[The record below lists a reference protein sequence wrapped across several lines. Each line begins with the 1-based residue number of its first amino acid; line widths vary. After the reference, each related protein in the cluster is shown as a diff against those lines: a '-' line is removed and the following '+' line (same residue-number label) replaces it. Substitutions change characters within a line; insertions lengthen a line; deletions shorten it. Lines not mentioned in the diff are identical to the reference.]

1 MEATSAPGA
10 GLKAPVVP
18 DKRQDRGVGASS
30 SSRCEEVRGKWRSIR
45 HAIERQQ
52 ADDALRRSEELYRT
66 LVDAS
71 PDSIAM
77 IDLEGRFIKVSKR
90 TLDMHGFDSEDELIG
105 RDVLSMIAPSQRAM
119 ASRTLEETLAHGT
132 GENLEYEL
140 LRKDGTSF
148 EGEMNASRIT
158 DEYGRAYAF
167 ITAVRDVTRKNRR
180 ERVIQRLSKQVIAE
194 YERARTKI
202 GDDIHDS
209 VGQSLLTLKM
219 ELEMLRESALGD
231 MSEDAREKFDRLEI
245 TLGETVDEIRRL
257 ASELRPPLLYD
268 FGFERALEVYV
279 GEFSLSTGILT
290 SYLSAKDY
298 PQMDEEKEVLLFRIV
313 QEALSNVGKHS
324 HAKAVEISLV
334 SGNGDLMIS
343 VRDDGAGFDTE
354 TVSNARDG
362 GMRFGILG
370 MRDRAEVLGGV
381 LEIDSKPGSG
391 TAVTVRVPMEQ

>member
-1 MEATSAPGA
+1 M
-10 GLKAPVVP
+10 
-18 DKRQDRGVGASS
+18 
-30 SSRCEEVRGKWRSIR
+30 
-45 HAIERQQ
+45 
-52 ADDALRRSEELYRT
+52 
-66 LVDAS
+66 DAS

-119 ASRTLEETLAHGT
+119 ASRTLEETLAYGT

-219 ELEMLRESALGD
+219 ELEMLRESALGE
-231 MSEDAREKFDRLEI
+231 MSEDTREKFVEAMDDDFNSAGALAVLFDLVREINQARANGATNAELKSAQDLLCELAAVLGLTMKEAITGDQTAKPFIDLLVELRLELRKQKQYA
-245 TLGETVDEIRRL
+245 LGDMVRQRL
-257 ASELRPPLLYD
+257 T
-268 FGFERALEVYV
+268 ALGV
-279 GEFSLSTGILT
+279 IL
-290 SYLSAKDY
+290 
-298 PQMDEEKEVLLFRIV
+298 E
-313 QEALSNVGKHS
+313 
-324 HAKAVEISLV
+324 
-334 SGNGDLMIS
+334 
-343 VRDDGAGFDTE
+343 
-354 TVSNARDG
+354 
-362 GMRFGILG
+362 
-370 MRDRAEVLGGV
+370 
-381 LEIDSKPGSG
+381 DSKEG
-391 TAVTVRVPMEQ
+391 TTWRWG